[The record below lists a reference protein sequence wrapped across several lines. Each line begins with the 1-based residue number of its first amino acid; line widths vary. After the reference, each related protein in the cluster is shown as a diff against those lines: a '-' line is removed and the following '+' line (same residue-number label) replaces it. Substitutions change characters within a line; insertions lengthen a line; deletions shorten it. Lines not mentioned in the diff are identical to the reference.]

1 MSTDSTAPESGLAVL
16 LVDDDADHRM
26 IARHHLRKLGER
38 VRTVTETASMEE
50 TRRALEE
57 GGLDVV
63 LLDLTLPDSPM
74 DATIQA
80 IEELARHGVP
90 IVATSSLDEQDVREA
105 VLARGA
111 AAFLGKAHMVAEHL
125 ASTFD
130 EVTGEGSG
138 VGGAP
143 AEATVSVPAPG
154 PASGPAAGAEALRAA
169 SKLAHDANSWIAN
182 ATFRLATMKPAARGD
197 DQATAHLDSIEASL
211 GAIAS
216 IAAGARGLVAD
227 EAAAV
232 ECAPLT
238 LDAALLDGWR
248 APAGCSEVE
257 LQVAQ
262 VPSVSADR
270 RALTT
275 VLSILADNVS
285 RHGGDGPLRLELCSG
300 AEAAEGFVHV
310 VAEDSGGPWSVDGER
325 DLTELGTRGTR
336 RTPTAGVG
344 LYRARRLMQRM
355 GGELE
360 VLAAEDGARSIR
372 LILRRA

>member
-1 MSTDSTAPESGLAVL
+1 MRIDSTAPERGLAVL
-16 LVDDDADHRM
+16 LVDDDADHRT

-38 VRTVTETASMEE
+38 VREVTEAASMEE
-50 TRRALEE
+50 TRRALAEADP
-57 GGLDVV
+57 DVV

-105 VLARGA
+105 VLAKGA
-111 AAFLGKAHMVAEHL
+111 AAFLGKARMVAEHL
-125 ASTFD
+125 ATVFD
-130 EVTGEGSG
+130 EVNGDG
-138 VGGAP
+138 GGAGR
-143 AEATVSVPAPG
+143 APLN
-154 PASGPAAGAEALRAA
+154 APAAGAEALRVA

-182 ATFRLATMKPAARGD
+182 AKFRLATMRPAAQD
-197 DQATAHLDSIEASL
+197 DEQFTAHLDSIESSL
-211 GAIAS
+211 RAVAS

-227 EAAAV
+227 DAAAV
-232 ECAPLT
+232 ECEPVT

-248 APAGCSEVE
+248 APAGCGEVE
-257 LQVAQ
+257 IHVEAI
-262 VPSVSADR
+262 PPVSADR
-270 RALTT
+270 PALTA

-285 RHGGDGPLRLELCSG
+285 LHGEGGPLRLELRSG
-300 AEAAEGFVHV
+300 AGAGEELVEV
-310 VAEDSGGPWSVDGER
+310 LAEDSGGPWEVDGER

-344 LYRARRLMQRM
+344 LHRARRLMQRM

-360 VLAAEDGARSIR
+360 VLAVENGARVIR
-372 LILRRA
+372 LTFRRA

>member
-1 MSTDSTAPESGLAVL
+1 MSTDSTAPETGLAVL

-38 VRTVTETASMEE
+38 VRTVTETASMAE
-50 TRRALEE
+50 TRRAMEA
-57 GGLDVV
+57 GDLDVV

-111 AAFLGKAHMVAEHL
+111 AAFLGKARMVAEQL
-125 ASTFD
+125 AATFD
-130 EVTGEGSG
+130 EVTGA
-138 VGGAP
+138 GGAAGRAP
-143 AEATVSVPAPG
+143 VNAPAP
-154 PASGPAAGAEALRAA
+154 GPAAGAEALRGA

-182 ATFRLATMKPAARGD
+182 ATFRLASMRPAARGD

-211 GAIAS
+211 GALAS

-238 LDAALLDGWR
+238 LDATLLDGWR
-248 APAGCSEVE
+248 APAGGGEVE
-257 LQVAQ
+257 LHVEPI
-262 VPSVSADR
+262 PSVSADR
-270 RALTT
+270 TALTT
-275 VLSILADNVS
+275 VLSLLADNVS
-285 RHGGDGPLRLELCSG
+285 RHGEGDLLRLELRPG
-300 AEAAEGFVHV
+300 ADAHEGFVHV
-310 VAEDSGGPWSVDGER
+310 VAEDSGGPWRVDGER

-344 LYRARRLMQRM
+344 LHRARRLMQRM

-360 VLAAEDGARSIR
+360 VLAAGDGARSIR
-372 LILRRA
+372 LTLRRA

>member
-1 MSTDSTAPESGLAVL
+1 MSTDSTAPERGLAVL

-50 TRRALEE
+50 TRSAMEE
-57 GGLDVV
+57 GDLDVV

-111 AAFLGKAHMVAEHL
+111 AAFLGKARMVAEHL
-125 ASTFD
+125 AATFD
-130 EVTGEGSG
+130 EVTGEG
-138 VGGAP
+138 GA
-143 AEATVSVPAPG
+143 AGRAPVNDPVAG

-182 ATFRLATMKPAARGD
+182 ATFRLATMRSAARGD

-211 GAIAS
+211 DAVAS

-232 ECAPLT
+232 GCAPLT
-238 LDAALLDGWR
+238 LDATLLDGWR
-248 APAGCSEVE
+248 APAGCGEVE
-257 LQVAQ
+257 LHVEPI
-262 VPSVSADR
+262 VSVFADR
-270 RALTT
+270 TALTT
-275 VLSILADNVS
+275 VLSLLADNVS
-285 RHGGDGPLRLELCSG
+285 RHGEGDHMRLELRPG
-300 AEAAEGFVHV
+300 ADAGEGFVHV
-310 VAEDSGGPWSVDGER
+310 VAEDSGGPWRVDGER

-344 LYRARRLMQRM
+344 LHRARRLMQRM

-360 VLAAEDGARSIR
+360 VVAAGDGARSIR

>member
-1 MSTDSTAPESGLAVL
+1 MSTDSTAPERGLAVL

-50 TRRALEE
+50 TRRAMEE
-57 GGLDVV
+57 GDLDVV

-111 AAFLGKAHMVAEHL
+111 AAFLGKARMVAEHL
-125 ASTFD
+125 AATFD
-130 EVTGEGSG
+130 EVTGEGGAAVRAPVS
-138 VGGAP
+138 AP
-143 AEATVSVPAPG
+143 AS
-154 PASGPAAGAEALRAA
+154 SPAAGAEALRTA

-182 ATFRLATMKPAARGD
+182 ATFRLATMRPAARGD

-211 GAIAS
+211 EAVAS

-227 EAAAV
+227 E
-232 ECAPLT
+232 
-238 LDAALLDGWR
+238 WR
-248 APAGCSEVE
+248 APAGGGEVE
-257 LQVAQ
+257 LHVEPI
-262 VPSVSADR
+262 PSVSADR
-270 RALTT
+270 TALTT
-275 VLSILADNVS
+275 VLSLLADNVS
-285 RHGGDGPLRLELCSG
+285 RHGEGDSLKLELRPG
-300 AEAAEGFVHV
+300 ADAREGFVHV
-310 VAEDSGGPWSVDGER
+310 VAEDSGGPWRVDGER

-336 RTPTAGVG
+336 STPTAGVG
-344 LYRARRLMQRM
+344 LHRARRLMQRM

-360 VLAAEDGARSIR
+360 VVAAGDGARSIR
-372 LILRRA
+372 LTLRRA